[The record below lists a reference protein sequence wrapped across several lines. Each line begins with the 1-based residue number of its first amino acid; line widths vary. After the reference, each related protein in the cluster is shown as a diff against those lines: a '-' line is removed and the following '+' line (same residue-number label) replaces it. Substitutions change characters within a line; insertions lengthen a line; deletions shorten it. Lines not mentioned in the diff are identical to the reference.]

1 MKKLLAIAA
10 AALLLWSCA
19 PKSSSSKGVVLDAS
33 MNTVMVVSGSDTLT
47 FSTMNADKSEVDGLF
62 IGDTLEVFYEG
73 DYTPGME
80 ASKVVPA
87 K

>member
-19 PKSSSSKGVVLDAS
+19 PKSNSSKGVVLDAS

-47 FSTMNADKSEVDGLF
+47 FVFRDCTNPLSILNLLSESCLQPIPKYIFCD
-62 IGDTLEVFYEG
+62 
-73 DYTPGME
+73 M
-80 ASKVVPA
+80 
-87 K
+87 

>member
-1 MKKLLAIAA
+1 MKKVLAIAA

-19 PKSSSSKGVVLDAS
+19 PKSNSSKGVVLDAS

-62 IGDTLEVFYEG
+62 IGDTLEISYEG
-73 DYTPGME
+73 DYTPGTVE
-80 ASKVVPA
+80 RCVAPA